1 LTFKKKVL
9 SVMASATL
17 VASSFAGITAFNP
30 EKAEAALQETKKVK
44 VSNFSE
50 VVALS
55 MSDQAVQELVIV
67 GDGKADAT
75 GQLKKLGVEVKV
87 NYKNYVYLADV
98 PTRKIMDVLNIKG
111 VRTVGKNSQIE
122 LERVNPEALSV
133 EGQNA
138 VDKNAAVTPDQVET
152 HDATGVTDF
161 HKKFDGSG
169 TRIGIIDSG
178 PDPGHES
185 FTEAMDKE
193 TRKFGESKIV
203 GVRDY
208 TIPSR
213 RVSYPIENQ
222 YKKYLGEAINYLS
235 EGDVLF
241 DGGHDEGDSI
251 TVGDV
256 TYNTE
261 GLSSSDGK
269 IYLGH
274 TYFDSNPAPVGHAD
288 YTNQDLNAD
297 GVNGNSDNFSVLMVG
312 DKVYIDTDMD
322 NDFTD
327 ETPYANNETGTFDVN
342 VTDDKLGAN
351 FRVNDVELDWFGAGL
366 KKVNLYTDFNGHG
379 SHVSGI
385 SAANG
390 PLRANEYGAV
400 AGEGVAPG
408 AELVGLRVFE
418 AYGGAYTFSIQKA
431 MVDAALPESEGG
443 FGVDVANLSLG
454 SSPDLNDG
462 LGSYGELMT
471 VLSEDTDIVFVT
483 SAGNSGPGADTVGS
497 PGDVAP
503 IISVGAHITADMWA
517 KEYNSYPYGKNPDG
531 SPKDGEGLWYF
542 SSVGPNEAGNQKP
555 DIVGPG
561 SAYAAHPVQ
570 NGPYVVMQGTSMSS
584 PYVAGAV
591 ALLKSAAIKD
601 RIPFNYEIAREA
613 LIQTANHLDGYN
625 RAQEG
630 AGLIDVPAA
639 YEYLREHFISD
650 IKDVDVTV
658 YHGEKVSGGP
668 GLYVR
673 NKEVPETVEVLVENN
688 SDENKK
694 LNVSPTADWI
704 NPSVSKLNL
713 KAGES
718 KTITVDYD
726 ASKLETGVNAETLV
740 FDDASTPYVEARSAQ
755 TIITGHEFTQENNF
769 RFREKGEV
777 QSSKT
782 KGYTFEVKPGV
793 DEVRFSLSALSEND
807 DFKGRVRMIVFN
819 PDGAEVSEFQGY
831 AGYGSGGLDVEDSV
845 FKSPKPGVWEVQVYG
860 TSAPDAG
867 KEVNKFELE
876 AVVQNVVA
884 EPGEINLGAA
894 APKTEVT
901 KSVTFSNYLSGT
913 REVKVAGAQFSS
925 PTDSTEK
932 VEVPGGNQYYFQD
945 IEIKNN
951 VSLEVQTSN
960 PSHASDDVDL
970 YIYDSKGNEVAYSA
984 GASSDEM
991 VSLTSLPDD
1000 TYTIAIEGYA
1010 TSDPTTK
1017 LDLSIRE
1024 FGVLSPGEKGQ
1035 GKVEVKDATQTLKVG
1050 KSLTTDVKI
1059 TTPDESVNGI
1069 AAVYLLDAK
1078 TDEVLS
1084 LLPIKTAGNIISE
1097 VSGLNREGTAVEVSK
1112 KLHEDGFADD
1122 HEYKTVILST
1132 GYNFPDSL
1140 SAGPLASAID
1150 APILPVGT
1158 DGKLSKD
1165 VLDEIERLGAEN
1177 VYILGGEG
1185 VVSAKVYTQLNSISI
1200 NSSNI
1205 ERLETDGMPNRYGTN
1220 LAIVSKLQ
1228 ELGFAGNGVFVA
1240 TGKNFA
1246 DALSAASIAGAK
1258 GMPIVLTNGTE
1269 LSDEAK
1275 AILED
1280 EKVFVLGGP
1289 GAISDNVV
1297 ASAKDVAIDVDRL
1310 FGVNRYGTLAAILG
1324 EFSHST
1330 DSLYVASGKNFPDAL
1345 SAAPLVTDNN
1355 GLLLLVDPNGLPKEV
1370 DAFLT
1375 KYVYQNKISSVTVLG
1390 GKGAV
1395 GQDARDDLQKKV
1407 SK

>member
-1 LTFKKKVL
+1 
-9 SVMASATL
+9 MASAAL
-17 VASSFAGITAFNP
+17 VTSSFAGITAFNP
-30 EKAEAALQETKKVK
+30 DKAEAALQETKKFK

-55 MSDQAVQELVIV
+55 MSEQAVQELVIV
-67 GDGKADAT
+67 GNGKVDAT
-75 GQLKKLGVEVKV
+75 SQLEKLGVKVKQ

-98 PTRKIMDVLNIKG
+98 PTRKVMEVLDLKS
-111 VRTVGKNSQIE
+111 VRTVGKNAEIE
-122 LERVNPEALSV
+122 LGEVKDPELAV
-133 EGQNA
+133 KDQNKVDEDA
-138 VDKNAAVTPDQVET
+138 VVKPNQAET
-152 HDATGVTDF
+152 HAPTGVDDF
-161 HKKFDGSG
+161 HDKFDGSG

-185 FTEAMDKE
+185 FTEGLE
-193 TRKFGESKIV
+193 EGTRKYGDSKIV
-203 GVRDY
+203 AVRDY
-208 TIPSR
+208 TISNR
-213 RVSYPIENQ
+213 QLAYGIEER
-222 YKKYLGEAINYLS
+222 YKKYLGDGVNYLS

-241 DGGHDEGDSI
+241 DKGHAEGDSI
-251 TVGDV
+251 TVGET
-256 TYNTE
+256 TYNTA
-261 GLSSSDGK
+261 GIDASDDKLHYGK
-269 IYLGH
+269 
-274 TYFDSNPAPVGHAD
+274 TAFETNPYPQGNANW
-288 YTNQDLNAD
+288 TNQDLNAD
-297 GVNGNSDNFSVLMVG
+297 GENGNSDNFSVLLAG

-327 ETPYANNETGTFDVN
+327 ETAYANNETGTFDVN
-342 VTDDKLGAN
+342 VEDEKLGAN
-351 FRVNDVELDWFGAGL
+351 FRVNDMELNWFGAGL
-366 KKVNLYTDFNGHG
+366 KKINLFTDFNGHG

-390 PLRANEYGAV
+390 PAKANAFGAV

-408 AELVGLRVFE
+408 AELVGMRVFK
-418 AYGGAYTFSIQKA
+418 AAGGAPTFSIQKA

-517 KEYNSYPYGKNPDG
+517 KEYNSYPYGKNEDG
-531 SPKDGEGLWYF
+531 TPKEGQGLWYF

-561 SAYAAHPVQ
+561 SAFAAHPVQ

-591 ALLKSAAIKD
+591 ALLKSAAEKD

-613 LIQTANHLDGYN
+613 LIETANHLDGYN

-630 AGLIDVPAA
+630 GGLIDVPAA
-639 YEYLREHFISD
+639 YEYLRKNFITD

-673 NKEVPETVEVLVENN
+673 NKEIPETVEVLVENKT
-688 SDENKK
+688 DEDKS
-694 LNVSPTADWI
+694 LDVSPTGDWI
-704 NPSVSKLNL
+704 KPSVSKLNL

-718 KTITVDYD
+718 KTISVDYD

-755 TIITGHEFTQENNF
+755 TIVTGYDFNQDNRF
-769 RFREKGEV
+769 RFREAGEV
-777 QSSKT
+777 QSSQT
-782 KGYTFEVKPGV
+782 KGYTFDVKPGV
-793 DEVRFSLSALSEND
+793 SEVRFSLNAISEND
-807 DFKGRVRMIVFN
+807 DYKGRVRAIVFN
-819 PDGAEVSEFQGY
+819 PDGVEVSEFQGY
-831 AGYGSGGLDVEDSV
+831 AGYGAGGLGVEDHV
-845 FKSPKPGVWEVQVYG
+845 FKSPKPGVWEVHVYG
-860 TSAPDAG
+860 TSGPEAG
-867 KEVNKFELE
+867 KEVNKYQLE
-876 AVVQNVVA
+876 AVVQDVVA
-884 EPGEINLGAA
+884 EPGEIDLGNVTSD
-894 APKTEVT
+894 TEMT
-901 KSVTFSNYLSGT
+901 KSVTFSNYLSEA
-913 REVKVAGAQFSS
+913 REVKVVGAPFSTPKLS
-925 PTDSTEK
+925 SEK
-932 VEVPGGNQYYFQD
+932 VEVPGNNAFYYKD
-945 IEIKNN
+945 IKVKNN

-960 PSHASDDVDL
+960 PSHATDDVDL
-970 YIYDSKGNEVAYSA
+970 FIFDSKGNQVAYSA
-984 GASSDEM
+984 GATSDEK

-1010 TSDPTTK
+1010 TMDPTTT
-1017 LDLSIRE
+1017 LDLSVNE
-1024 FGVLSPGEKGQ
+1024 FGVLSPGEKGE
-1035 GKVEVKDATQTLKVG
+1035 GKVEANASQNLKVG
-1050 KSLTTDVKI
+1050 KSLTADVKI
-1059 TTPDESVNGI
+1059 TTPSESVGSI
-1069 AAVYLLDAK
+1069 GAVYLLDAK

-1084 LLPIKTAGNIISE
+1084 LLPIKVDGDIITE
-1097 VSGLNREGTAVEVSK
+1097 VSGQDRVGTAIEVSK
-1112 KLHEDGFADD
+1112 KLHKDGFADD

-1150 APILPVGT
+1150 APILPVGSN
-1158 DGKLSKD
+1158 GKLSKE

-1185 VVSAKVYTQLNSISI
+1185 VVSKDVFTQLNSISI
-1200 NSSNI
+1200 NSSDI

-1228 ELGFAGNGVFVA
+1228 ELGFKGNGVFVA

-1246 DALSAASIAGAK
+1246 DALSAAAIAGAND
-1258 GMPIVLTNGTE
+1258 MPIVLTDGKD
-1269 LSDEAK
+1269 LSAEAK

-1280 EKVFVLGGP
+1280 EKVYVLGGKSAVP
-1289 GAISDNVV
+1289 ENVV
-1297 ASAKDVAIDVDRL
+1297 AQAKKVAVDVKVL
-1310 FGVNRYGTLAAILG
+1310 SGVNRYGTLAAILG
-1324 EFSHST
+1324 EFANST
-1330 DSLYVASGKNFPDAL
+1330 DKLYVASGKNFPDAL
-1345 SAAPLVTDNN
+1345 SAAPLVTDNA
-1355 GLLLLVDPNGLPKEV
+1355 GLLLLTDPNGLPKEV

-1375 KYVYQNKISSVTVLG
+1375 KYLYQNKITSVTVLG

-1395 GQDARDDLQKKV
+1395 GEGAREDLQGKV
-1407 SK
+1407 SN